1 MPAAE
6 WLSKRRKPD
15 AESAAGPRVLVVGGG
30 FGGLSAVAALARSG
44 ARVTLVD
51 RNAYSTFQPLLY
63 QVATAGLTPSDVA
76 YPLRSMTRRKAASFR
91 RGVLTGLDLADR
103 HITLADGGR
112 LGYDYLI
119 LATGVAASFFG
130 ITGAAEHCLSLYT
143 RNDAVTLR
151 DHLSA
156 WLERL
161 SIPRQASGLAITI
174 IGGGATGVELAG
186 TLADL
191 RNIGLAAAFPDVDP
205 GSMQIRLIEQAPALI
220 TPFLPGLRR
229 YAYRQLR
236 ARGVEVRLGTG
247 ISAVSADAVRLT
259 DGTDLPSDMTVWAA
273 GVSAPEPVTGLG
285 LPQGQGGRVITGPDL
300 RVRGQDRVFA
310 VGDIALIGS
319 QPLAQL
325 AQPAIQQGRH
335 AAAQIRRLMAAQPT
349 TAFHYHDKGTMATIG
364 RRSAVVQLPYK
375 VRFRGTI
382 AWLAWLGLH
391 LFYLLGGRNRIATLV
406 NLSWRYLTWRRTGGV
421 LAGDE
426 PAESG

>member
-1 MPAAE
+1 MPAAGG
-6 WLSKRRKPD
+6 LSKRRKPG
-15 AESAAGPRVLVVGGG
+15 AEVAAGPRVLVVGGG

-44 ARVTLVD
+44 ARVTLLD

-76 YPLRSMTRRKAASFR
+76 YPLRSVTRRNGASFR
-91 RGVLTGLDLADR
+91 RGVMAGLDLADR

-112 LGYDYLI
+112 IGYDYLI

-143 RNDAVTLR
+143 RTDAIALR

-161 SIPRQASGLAITI
+161 SIPGQANGLAITI

-205 GSMQIRLIEQAPALI
+205 GRMQIRLIEQAPALI

-247 ISAVSADAVRLT
+247 ISAVSAAAVHLNG
-259 DGTDLPSDMTVWAA
+259 GTDLPSDITVWAA
-273 GVSAPEPVTGLG
+273 GVSAPESVTGLG
-285 LPQGQGGRVITGPDL
+285 LPQGRGGRVITDPDL

-349 TAFHYHDKGTMATIG
+349 TSFHYHDKGTMATIG

-375 VRFRGTI
+375 LRFRGTI

-391 LFYLLGGRNRIATLV
+391 LFYLLGGRNRLVTMV

>member
-1 MPAAE
+1 MPAAGG
-6 WLSKRRKPD
+6 LSKRRKPG
-15 AESAAGPRVLVVGGG
+15 AEVAAGPRVLVVGGG

-76 YPLRSMTRRKAASFR
+76 YPLRSVTRRKGASFR
-91 RGVLTGLDLADR
+91 RGVLAGLDLADR
-103 HITLADGGR
+103 QITLADGGR

-143 RNDAVTLR
+143 RTDAVALR

-205 GSMQIRLIEQAPALI
+205 GRIQVRLIEQAPSLI

-247 ISAVSADAVRLT
+247 ISAVSAAAVHLT
-259 DGTDLPSDMTVWAA
+259 GGTDLPSDITVWAA
-273 GVSAPEPVTGLG
+273 GVSAPESVTGLG
-285 LPQGQGGRVITGPDL
+285 LPQGRGGRVITDPDL

-375 VRFRGTI
+375 LRLRGTI
-382 AWLAWLGLH
+382 AWLAWFALH
-391 LFYLLGGRNRIATLV
+391 LFYLLGGRNRLATLV
-406 NLSWRYLTWRRTGGV
+406 NLTWRYLTWRRTGGV

>member
-1 MPAAE
+1 MPAGE
-6 WLSKRRKPD
+6 WLSKRRKPG
-15 AESAAGPRVLVVGGG
+15 AVSAAGPRVLVVGGG

-76 YPLRSMTRRKAASFR
+76 HPLRSVTRRKGARFR
-91 RGVLTGLDLADR
+91 RGVLADLDLADR

-143 RNDAVTLR
+143 RTDAVALR
-151 DHLSA
+151 DHLSG

-161 SIPRQASGLAITI
+161 SIPGPASGLAITI

-205 GSMQIRLIEQAPALI
+205 GRMQIRLIEQAPALI
-220 TPFLPGLRR
+220 MPFLPGLRR

-247 ISAVSADAVRLT
+247 ISAVSAAAVHLT
-259 DGTDLPSDMTVWAA
+259 GGTDLPSDITVWAA
-273 GVSAPEPVTGLG
+273 GVSAPESVTGLG
-285 LPQGQGGRVITGPDL
+285 LPQGRGGRVITDPDL

-310 VGDIALIGS
+310 VGDIALIDS

-325 AQPAIQQGRH
+325 AQPAIQEGRH

-375 VRFRGTI
+375 LRFRGTI
-382 AWLAWLGLH
+382 AWLAWFALH
-391 LFYLLGGRNRIATLV
+391 LFYLLGGRNRLATLV
-406 NLSWRYLTWRRTGGV
+406 NLTWRYLTWRRTGGV

-426 PAESG
+426 PTESG

>member
-6 WLSKRRKPD
+6 WLSKRRKPG

-30 FGGLSAVAALARSG
+30 FGGLSAMAALARSG

-76 YPLRSMTRRKAASFR
+76 HPLRSVTRRKGARFR
-91 RGVLTGLDLADR
+91 RGVLADLDLADR

-143 RNDAVTLR
+143 RTDAVALR
-151 DHLSA
+151 DHLSG

-161 SIPRQASGLAITI
+161 SIPGQASGLAITI

-205 GSMQIRLIEQAPALI
+205 GRMQIRLIEQAPALI
-220 TPFLPGLRR
+220 MPFLPGLRR

-247 ISAVSADAVRLT
+247 ISAVSADAVHLT
-259 DGTDLPSDMTVWAA
+259 GGTDLPSDITVWAA
-273 GVSAPEPVTGLG
+273 GVSAPESVTGLG
-285 LPQGQGGRVITGPDL
+285 LPQGRGGRVITDPDL

-325 AQPAIQQGRH
+325 AQPAIQEGRH

-375 VRFRGTI
+375 LRFRGTI
-382 AWLAWLGLH
+382 AWLAWFALH

-426 PAESG
+426 PTESG

>member
-1 MPAAE
+1 MPAAG
-6 WLSKRRKPD
+6 WLSKRRKPG

-76 YPLRSMTRRKAASFR
+76 HPLRSVTRRKGARFR
-91 RGVLTGLDLADR
+91 RGVLADLDLADR
-103 HITLADGGR
+103 QSTLADGGR

-143 RNDAVTLR
+143 RTDAVALR
-151 DHLSA
+151 DHLSG

-161 SIPRQASGLAITI
+161 SIPGQASGLAITI

-205 GSMQIRLIEQAPALI
+205 GRMQIRLIEQAPALI
-220 TPFLPGLRR
+220 MPFLPGLRR

-247 ISAVSADAVRLT
+247 ISAVSAAAVHLT
-259 DGTDLPSDMTVWAA
+259 GGTDLPSDITVWAA
-273 GVSAPEPVTGLG
+273 GVSAPESVTGLG
-285 LPQGQGGRVITGPDL
+285 LPQGRGGRVITDPDL

-310 VGDIALIGS
+310 VGDIALIDS

-325 AQPAIQQGRH
+325 AQPAIQEGRH

-375 VRFRGTI
+375 LRFRGTI
-382 AWLAWLGLH
+382 AWLAWFALH
-391 LFYLLGGRNRIATLV
+391 LFYLLGGRNRLATLV

-426 PAESG
+426 PTESG

>member
-1 MPAAE
+1 MPAAG
-6 WLSKRRKPD
+6 WLSKRRKPG

-76 YPLRSMTRRKAASFR
+76 HPLRSVTRRKGARFR
-91 RGVLTGLDLADR
+91 RGVLADLDLADR
-103 HITLADGGR
+103 QITLADGGR

-143 RNDAVTLR
+143 RTDAVALR
-151 DHLSA
+151 DHLSG

-161 SIPRQASGLAITI
+161 SIPGQASGLAITI

-205 GSMQIRLIEQAPALI
+205 GRMQIRLIEQAPALI
-220 TPFLPGLRR
+220 MPFLPGLRR

-247 ISAVSADAVRLT
+247 ISAVSAAAVHLT
-259 DGTDLPSDMTVWAA
+259 GGTDLPSDITVWAA
-273 GVSAPEPVTGLG
+273 GVSAPESVTGLG
-285 LPQGQGGRVITGPDL
+285 LPQGRGGRVITDPDL

-310 VGDIALIGS
+310 VGDIALIDS

-325 AQPAIQQGRH
+325 AQPAIQEGRH

-375 VRFRGTI
+375 LRFRGTI
-382 AWLAWLGLH
+382 AWLAWFALH
-391 LFYLLGGRNRIATLV
+391 LFYLLGGRNRLATLV

-426 PAESG
+426 PTESG

>member
-1 MPAAE
+1 MPAAG
-6 WLSKRRKPD
+6 WLSKRRKPG

-76 YPLRSMTRRKAASFR
+76 HPLRSVTRRKGARFR

-143 RNDAVTLR
+143 RTDAVALR
-151 DHLSA
+151 DHLSG

-161 SIPRQASGLAITI
+161 SIPGQASGLAITI

-205 GSMQIRLIEQAPALI
+205 GRMQIRLIEQAPALI
-220 TPFLPGLRR
+220 MPFLPGLRR

-247 ISAVSADAVRLT
+247 ISAVSAAAVHLT
-259 DGTDLPSDMTVWAA
+259 GGTDLPSDITVWAA
-273 GVSAPEPVTGLG
+273 GVSAPESVTGLG
-285 LPQGQGGRVITGPDL
+285 LPQGRGGRVITDPDL

-310 VGDIALIGS
+310 VGDIALIDS

-325 AQPAIQQGRH
+325 AQPAIQEGRH

-375 VRFRGTI
+375 LRFRGTI
-382 AWLAWLGLH
+382 AWLAWFALH
-391 LFYLLGGRNRIATLV
+391 LFYLLGGRNRLATLV

-426 PAESG
+426 PTESG